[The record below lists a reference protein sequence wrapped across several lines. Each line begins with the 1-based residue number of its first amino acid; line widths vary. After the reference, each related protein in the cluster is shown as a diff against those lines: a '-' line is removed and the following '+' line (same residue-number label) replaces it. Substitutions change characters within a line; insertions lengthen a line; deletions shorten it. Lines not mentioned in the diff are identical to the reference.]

1 VPSPLPPSNVEV
13 YIAADRRADYDALK
27 TSMRSEDLRVAAML
41 EKAVG
46 VLKGNP
52 FAGNR
57 IRRGQIPAEY
67 RRRYGPLP
75 NLWKYNL
82 SRSWRLVYT
91 VARDA
96 GVIVVVLEWFSHDEY
111 ERRFGY

>member
-1 VPSPLPPSNVEV
+1 LPPGDVEV
-13 YIAADRRADYDALK
+13 YIAADRRAEYDALRAS
-27 TSMRSEDLRVAAML
+27 TRGEDRRVAGML

-46 VLKGNP
+46 ALKANP
-52 FAGNR
+52 YAGDR
-57 IRRGQIPAEY
+57 IRRRQIPAEY
-67 RRRYGPLP
+67 CRRYGPLP

-96 GVIVVVLEWFSHDEY
+96 GVIVVVLEWFPHDEY

>member
-1 VPSPLPPSNVEV
+1 MPLPPENVEI
-13 YIAADRRADYDALK
+13 YIATDRRAEYAALRA
-27 TSMRSEDLRVAAML
+27 SSRGEDRRVFAML
-41 EKAVG
+41 EKAIG

-52 FAGNR
+52 YAGDR
-57 IRRGQIPAEY
+57 IRRRQIPAEY
-67 RRRYGPLP
+67 HRRYGPLD

-111 ERRFGY
+111 ERRVGY

>member
-1 VPSPLPPSNVEV
+1 MQPLPPGDVEV
-13 YIAADRRADYDALK
+13 YIAADRRADYNALLAS
-27 TSMRSEDLRVAAML
+27 TRSEDRRVAVML

-46 VLKGNP
+46 VLKTNP
-52 FAGNR
+52 YAGDR
-57 IRRGQIPAEY
+57 IRRRQIPAEY
-67 RRRYGPLP
+67 HRRYGPLD

-96 GVIVVVLEWFSHDEY
+96 GVVVVVLEWFSHDEY

>member
-1 VPSPLPPSNVEV
+1 M
-13 YIAADRRADYDALK
+13 DRRAAYAALRA
-27 TSMRSEDLRVAAML
+27 SSRSEDRRIFAML
-41 EKAVG
+41 GKAVG
-46 VLKGNP
+46 VLKENP
-52 FAGNR
+52 YAGDR
-57 IRRGQIPAEY
+57 IRRRQIPAEY
-67 RRRYGPLP
+67 HRQYGPLD